1 MDKDDLLDNVLVDK
15 ATLVAPRT
23 PEKVHH
29 DIQYMLKSGISYID
43 ALCEYARINELE
55 IETVADIVK
64 KSSILKEK
72 VRSEAVDAKLVVKDD
87 QDLTKLC

>member
-1 MDKDDLLDNVLVDK
+1 MIP
-15 ATLVAPRT
+15 PRT

-29 DIQYMLKSGISYID
+29 EIQEMLASGINYID
-43 ALCEYARINELE
+43 ALVEYARINELE
-55 IETVADIVK
+55 IETVAEIVK

-72 VRSEAVDAKLVVKDD
+72 VRTEAVVLRMVDKDD

>member
-1 MDKDDLLDNVLVDK
+1 MDKDDVLDNVLVDK